1 MQSEHGSALA
11 MAVLLG
17 AFLLVAWSASSLAA
31 ETNEPV
37 CPEIPLLQV
46 AAATDSSMSST
57 GETDPPSGDVQ
68 ERTVPRMGPG
78 GMAPGGSPSKVE
90 GAILDRGRVR
100 VQPGYVLPQQ
110 ADGSV
115 MARNAGGG
123 GGGTFSCFCAL
134 GRGGCKMVVQGGE
147 AWCKKS
153 SDNPCSNTCD
163 MKISKISVGPAVIQ

>member
-1 MQSEHGSALA
+1 MQKGHRSALA
-11 MAVLLG
+11 MVGLLG
-17 AFLLVAWSASSLAA
+17 AFLLVAWSPPSQAA
-31 ETNEPV
+31 ATEEPAY
-37 CPEIPLLQV
+37 PDIPLVQV
-46 AAATDSSMSST
+46 AAADSGESST
-57 GETDPPSGDVQ
+57 GETAPSSGEVQ
-68 ERTVPRMGPG
+68 ERAVPRMMPG
-78 GMAPGGSPSKVE
+78 GIAPGGLSGKVE

-100 VQPGYVLPQQ
+100 VQPGYVLQQQ

-115 MARNAGGG
+115 MARKAGGG

-163 MKISKISVGPAVIQ
+163 MKISKVSVGPAVIQ